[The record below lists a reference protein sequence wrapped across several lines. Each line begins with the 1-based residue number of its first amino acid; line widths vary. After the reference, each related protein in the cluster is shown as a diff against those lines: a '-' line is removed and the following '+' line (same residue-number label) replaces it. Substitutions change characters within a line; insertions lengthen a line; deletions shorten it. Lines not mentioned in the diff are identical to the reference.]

1 MNAWVLRVYNKITRK
16 CPGKV
21 QVFKD
26 FLKFRQG
33 SINKGHPIFEQDMYL
48 GSSAKMGSPL

>member
-1 MNAWVLRVYNKITRK
+1 MLGYLRVYNKITRK

-26 FLKFRQG
+26 FLKFGQG
-33 SINKGHPIFEQDMYL
+33 SINKGHPIFEQDTVWTVNDSL
-48 GSSAKMGSPL
+48 CDF

>member
-16 CPGKV
+16 CLGKV

-33 SINKGHPIFEQDMYL
+33 SINKGHPIIEQDMYL
-48 GSSAKMGSPL
+48 GSSAKIRSPL